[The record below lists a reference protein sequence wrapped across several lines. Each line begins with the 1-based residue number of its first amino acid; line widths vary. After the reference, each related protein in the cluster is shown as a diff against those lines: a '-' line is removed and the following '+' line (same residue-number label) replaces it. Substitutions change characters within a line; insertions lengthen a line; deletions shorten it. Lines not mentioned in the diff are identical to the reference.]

1 MRHLEVPHRA
11 CRVQVEPPA
20 LHKVERLAEV
30 LADPRNRDEAADAI
44 RGLIERIVLTPG
56 EKRGEMHAALHGDLG
71 TILDWAGGGTGKD
84 ATDTPRSGM
93 PALIW

>member
-20 LHKVERLAEV
+20 LHKVERLAD
-30 LADPRNRDEAADAI
+30 ARNRDEAADAT

-56 EKRGEMHAALHGDLG
+56 EKRGEMYAVLHGDLG
-71 TILDWAGGGTGKD
+71 TILDWAGGGTGKKT
-84 ATDTPRSGM
+84 TDTPKSGM